1 MELFTE
7 DGKRNVNIGNSETWY
22 SVYSTLM
29 VRTGGFVRKVPYAV
43 EFFKSAGCSSERC
56 LETARQINLVR
67 DKLSNYSPEEA
78 VYDMNDLAKRAPW
91 EGNISP
97 VVTSCA
103 NLYITA
109 DGKDLL
115 FEIVSILTYGA
126 YMKTAVCVR

>member
-7 DGKRNVNIGNSETWY
+7 DERRNVNIGNSEIWH

-29 VRTGGFVRKVPYAV
+29 VRTGEFIRKVPYAV
-43 EFFKSAGCSSERC
+43 EFFKSAGCSPEHC

-67 DKLSNYSPEEA
+67 DKLSNFPPEEV
-78 VYDMNDLAKRAPW
+78 VYDMNDRGKRAPW

-103 NLYITA
+103 NFYTTA

-115 FEIVSILTYGA
+115 FEVVSILTYGA
-126 YMKTAVCVR
+126 YAKTAVCVR

>member
-1 MELFTE
+1 MKLFTE
-7 DGKRNVNIGNSETWY
+7 DGKRNVNIGNSEIWH

-43 EFFKSAGCSSERC
+43 EFLKSAVCSPEHC

-67 DKLSNYSPEEA
+67 DKLSNYPPEEA
-78 VYDMNDLAKRAPW
+78 VYDMNDRGRRAPW
-91 EGNISP
+91 EGNISL

-103 NLYITA
+103 NFYTTA

-115 FEIVSILTYGA
+115 FELVSILTYGA
-126 YMKTAVCVR
+126 YMKTAVRVR